1 MRTPVYSILDR
12 VAGLYT
18 NPVICKNDDEAGVVF
33 DSVVE
38 DYQISPDDLL
48 MYQIGIWDDEIGDI
62 EVTRHRLVNTVSK

>member
-1 MRTPVYSILDR
+1 MRYPLYSILDR

-18 NPVICKNDDEAGVVF
+18 SPVICKADDDAKIVF

-38 DYQISPDDLL
+38 DYQINPDDLL
-48 MYQIGIWDDEIGDI
+48 MYQIAIWDDETGEI

>member
-1 MRTPVYSILDR
+1 MRIPLYSILDR

-18 NPVICKNDDEAGVVF
+18 NPVICKTDDDARIVF

-38 DYQISPDDLL
+38 DYQINPDDLL
-48 MYQIGIWDDEIGDI
+48 MYQIAIWDDETGEI